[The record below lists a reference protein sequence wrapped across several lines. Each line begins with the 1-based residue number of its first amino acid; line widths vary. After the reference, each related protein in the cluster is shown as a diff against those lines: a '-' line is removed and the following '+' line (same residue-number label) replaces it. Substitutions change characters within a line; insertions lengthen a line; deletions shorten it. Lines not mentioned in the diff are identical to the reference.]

1 MSRIAFTGNASGTGT
16 VTMAAPNTNSDRTVT
31 LPDQTGTL
39 YISGGDIGTPSGGNG
54 SNLTNLNAS
63 NLSSGTVPDA
73 RFPATLPAASGVNL
87 TALNA
92 SNLGSGTVPTARL
105 ATGTASSSTYLRG
118 DQTWA
123 TVSGYTGPQGRQ
135 VFASSGTFTVPSGIT
150 SVNVTVVGAG
160 GGVNRY
166 AGTSCSA
173 AGGAAVLT
181 VTGLTPGG
189 TVSVTIG
196 TVGGNA
202 GGNVNNRAST
212 GGTSSFGAFCSA
224 TGGQGANSARLV
236 GSTGGAG
243 SGGNLNINGQNA
255 YNLTGGAG
263 AAPLGLGMPGLA
275 QDEGCAGFVN
285 VAGVGYGFGGVSI
298 GFAGTNIVSTGGNGV
313 VIVEW

>member
-1 MSRIAFTGNASGTGT
+1 MP
-16 VTMAAPNTNSDRTVT
+16 VTIN
-31 LPDQTGTL
+31 
-39 YISGGDIGTPSGGNG
+39 GNG
-54 SNLTNLNAS
+54 SISGLVIATGDLADSAVTTPKIADSAVTLGKMANVATATVLGRTTAGTGVPEAMTGAQARAVVGADNAS
-63 NLSSGTVPDA
+63 NLTSGTVA
-73 RFPATLPAASGVNL
+73 
-87 TALNA
+87 
-92 SNLGSGTVPTARL
+92 TARL

-298 GFAGTNIVSTGGNGV
+298 GPAGTNIVSTGGNGV